1 MKIHTTLLSLL
12 TALLVS
18 CTPSLNLPPP
28 RTADRIMGRVSN
40 GMYYDATN
48 TFCVPVLKNAIP
60 QLMIEEFPN
69 SAENASAVLFCTDF
83 GQLERTEVLK
93 NAKANL
99 EKIAPGVDHTSCF
112 FEHIYDTTLLA
123 FPGTKVMEKRYVQ
136 IDNIGTCCCGIL
148 FIPGGSTLCDTI
160 TKKRLDSTRAYVIS
174 YADENLV
181 IISVQEIRDFRL
193 ISGMSDDEANDRL
206 INQALEVRKG
216 YRNL

>member
-1 MKIHTTLLSLL
+1 MKIHTTILSLL
-12 TALLVS
+12 TALFVS
-18 CTPSLNLPPP
+18 CTPSLQSPQIL
-28 RTADRIMGRVSN
+28 GRVSN
-40 GMYYDATN
+40 GIYYDSTN

-60 QLMIEEFPN
+60 QLQITEMPN
-69 SAENASAVLFCTDF
+69 SPQNVSAVLFSSDF

-93 NAKANL
+93 DAKANL
-99 EKIAPGVDHTSCF
+99 EEIAPGVDHTCCY

-136 IDNIGTCCCGIL
+136 IDNIVTCCCGIL
-148 FIPGGSTLCDTI
+148 FIPEGSTLCNAI
-160 TKKRLDSTRAYVIS
+160 TNKRLDSTRAYVIS

-181 IISVQEIRDFRL
+181 IISVQEIPDFRL
-193 ISGMSDDEANDRL
+193 ITGMDDDEANDRL

>member
-1 MKIHTTLLSLL
+1 MKIHTTILSLL
-12 TALLVS
+12 TFLIVS
-18 CTPSLNLPPP
+18 CTPSISLPPP

-40 GMYYDATN
+40 GMYYDSTN
-48 TFCVPVLKNAIP
+48 TFCVPVLKNASP
-60 QLMIEEFPN
+60 QLQITEMPN
-69 SAENASAVLFCTDF
+69 SAQNVSAVLFSSDF

-93 NAKANL
+93 EAKANL
-99 EKIAPGVDHTSCF
+99 EEMAPGVDHTSCF

-123 FPGTKVMEKRYVQ
+123 FPGTKVMEKRYVE

-148 FIPGGSTLCDTI
+148 FIPEGSTLCDAI
-160 TKKRLDSTRAYVIS
+160 TNKRLDSTRAYVIS

-181 IISVQEIRDFRL
+181 IISVQEIRNFRL
-193 ISGMSDDEANDRL
+193 ISAMNDDEANDRL